1 MATFVERMD
10 SKSDY
15 IRIVTVLKE
24 CFEDGEIFNRQIVA
38 ERFMNYHEIHD
49 VGEVNRVIKNEFDR
63 VITNLA
69 MYSKITMLG
78 NGQYVL
84 KLKKQSREEQLHRK
98 SMQANKQQMGMVL

>member
-69 MYSKITMLG
+69 MYSKVTMLG
-78 NGQYVL
+78 NEQYVL
-84 KLKKQSREEQLHRK
+84 KLKKQSKEKQIHR
-98 SMQANKQQMGMVL
+98 QQMEIIG